1 MTSPPARPS
10 GRIAAGAAGLAYAA
24 LVVGVSWP
32 LLPNAASNLVAP
44 PPGPAEV
51 WARADLDLLVWIL
64 AWTGHAALNQ
74 PTALFQANVFHPA
87 PDTLASSEHLLG
99 LLPLSGPLYWLSANP
114 VLTYNVTT
122 LVVVWLT
129 AWTTFLLAYA
139 WTRSG
144 SAAFLAGTLF
154 ALGRDVPLS
163 FLRLH
168 TSALHLFPLVLL
180 LAWCVAGAPSR
191 RRQLALAG
199 ATAAQALAGIYVA
212 FGLAALL
219 LPALPSLAARAR
231 RHGHRPASVLGPL
244 AAGVAPLALVALPY
258 LRVRAAGQLPAGLA
272 ARANV
277 DAVSE
282 TASALLSRLY
292 LELTPIGLAL
302 AVVGVGWSR
311 APRGARTCLV
321 AIASFGFV
329 LALGTR
335 AEISSLGI
343 PSPYELAMWLVPGF
357 ESLRAP
363 GRFLYATALAGA
375 VLSAFGA
382 AAILDRCRESRQPRR
397 EQAVAACLVLLAMLA
412 VPLRVD
418 RWPLALSPPPLAGL
432 FVGSHRWL
440 AAHGN
445 PGPVLDLPVATSPM
459 DGRALRSTGRA
470 MLGSTLHW
478 FPLLNGYSGHP
489 PEIHALTMGVAARL
503 PDLDA
508 LEDLCALTDLRWL
521 VVHRGLL
528 PDEERSRWVDAA
540 ALLPISLRH
549 EQGKDAIYE
558 VTCPSKLRGDERAL
572 DPAAI
577 RPDQV
582 RSRLALSPGRA
593 IADRLTRV
601 WATIENGSTATW
613 PGLRPLAP
621 GTAAVRLQWRSPG
634 NDLLLREDPLVPLG
648 RDLAPGE
655 SVRVRLDTMAP
666 ATPGEYRLQAQVL
679 IVGEEAQPPATSP
692 FFEVHV
698 DPS

>member
-1 MTSPPARPS
+1 MTPPPARPP
-10 GRIAAGAAGLAYAA
+10 GRTVAGAAGLAYAA
-24 LVVGVSWP
+24 LVIGLSWP
-32 LLPNAASNLVAP
+32 LVPHAASNLVAP
-44 PPGPAEV
+44 PPGAAEV

-64 AWTGHAALNQ
+64 AWTAHATRSQ

-87 PDTLASSEHLLG
+87 PDSLASSEHLVG

-139 WTRSG
+139 WTRSA
-144 SAAFLAGTLF
+144 SAAFLAGALF

-180 LAWCVAGAPSR
+180 LAWYVAGAPSR
-191 RRQLALAG
+191 RRQLALAS

-231 RHGHRPASVLGPL
+231 RHGQRPRSVIGPL

-258 LRVRAAGQLPAGLA
+258 LRVRAAGQLPTGLA

-282 TASALLSRLY
+282 TAGALLSRLY
-292 LELTPIGLAL
+292 TELTPLGLAL
-302 AVVGVGWSR
+302 ALVGMGWSR
-311 APRGARTCLV
+311 APRGSRTCLV
-321 AIASFGFV
+321 AVASFGFV

-335 AEISSLGI
+335 AEISPLGI

-375 VLSAFGA
+375 VLSAFGG
-382 AAILDRCRESRQPRR
+382 AAILDRCRASRHERLAP
-397 EQAVAACLVLLAMLA
+397 AAAAGLVLLAVLA

-418 RWPLALSPPPLAGL
+418 RWPLELSRPPLAGL

-440 AAHGN
+440 TDHGE

-478 FPLLNGYSGHP
+478 FPLVNGYSGHP
-489 PEIHALTMGVAARL
+489 PELHALTMGVAARL
-503 PDLDA
+503 PDPDA
-508 LEDLCALTDLRWL
+508 LEDLCAVTDVRWL

-528 PDEERSRWVDAA
+528 PDEERSRWADASSR
-540 ALLPISLRH
+540 LPISLRH
-549 EQGKDAIYE
+549 ERGKDAIYE
-558 VTCPSKLRGDERAL
+558 VTCPPKPEGEERAL
-572 DPAAI
+572 GPAVL
-577 RPDQV
+577 RPDHVLAQV
-582 RSRLALSPGRA
+582 ALSPRRV

-621 GTAAVRLQWRSPG
+621 GTVAVGLQWRSPG
-634 NDLLLREDPLVPLG
+634 EDLIREDPLVPLG

-666 ATPGEYRLQAQVL
+666 ATPGTYRLQAQVRV
-679 IVGEEAQPPATSP
+679 VGENPPPPATSP
-692 FFEVHV
+692 LFEVHV